1 MQKIPNLSASLF
13 AKSFSS
19 GIEKNVRA
27 SLKRCYSMYEA
38 LDLEALVHKATTPRE
53 HKPLPNGMAPVLV
66 VLSIRDAMVPTVRK
80 FLDRAVQMHGL
91 GKQGPLDITTAAP
104 MVTEL
109 CKEAG
114 YEVRFVEI
122 PIHFHMH
129 EVICEIQ
136 KTRVIAGVMV
146 SEVGDATSPA
156 L

>member
-19 GIEKNVRA
+19 GIEKSVCE
-27 SLKRCYSMYEA
+27 SLKRCYSMYEV
-38 LDLEALVHKATTPRE
+38 LDLEALVHKSTTPRE

-66 VLSIRDAMVPTVRK
+66 VLSIRDTLVPTVRK
-80 FLDRAVQMHGL
+80 FIDRVLQLHGL
-91 GKQGPLDITTAAP
+91 AKQGPLDMATAEP

-114 YEVRFVEI
+114 YEVRFVDI

-136 KTRVIAGVMV
+136 KTRVIAGVTV
-146 SEVGDATSPA
+146 SEVDNVASAA